1 MAYGVKLKKLTLNG
15 EYTAES
21 LFEALRDTRF
31 TAGTPSLIKQGDAY
45 LIIIPVTDSRAQVQI
60 IAGGTDGKPSSAV
73 IVRKG
78 RAAGAG
84 NTAAVRSD
92 GKAVNCEVLVDIT
105 SEELLSM
112 GL

>member
-21 LFEALRDTRF
+21 LYKAIRDKKF
-31 TAGTPSLIKQGDAY
+31 TAGTPSLIRQGAAN

-60 IAGGTDGKPSSAV
+60 IAGGIGGKPSSAV

-84 NTAAVRSD
+84 NTAKARSG
-92 GKAVNCEVLVDIT
+92 GKVVNCEVLVDIT
-105 SEELLSM
+105 AEELLLL